1 MRLGRLAA
9 LVRLTDN
16 NEVRVVQMSSL
27 FDAKDDLM
35 DFPKIGLTVRV
46 QGLGFTGNNFEL
58 RDFLLGKLKL
68 TRTQNFGFGNT

>member
-1 MRLGRLAA
+1 
-9 LVRLTDN
+9 
-16 NEVRVVQMSSL
+16 MSSL

-58 RDFLLGKLKL
+58 RDFLFGKLKL
-68 TRTQNFGFGNT
+68 TRKQNFGFGNT